1 MTSHIAIRAAAL
13 AAGAALL
20 SVGAAAPAAG
30 DDQFGQHVR
39 NCAQTTGFH
48 VDHNPGLHQ
57 GKAGWPPE
65 HTC

>member
-20 SVGAAAPAAG
+20 SVGVAAPVEA
-30 DDQFGQHVR
+30 DDRFGQHVR
-39 NCAQTTGFH
+39 SCAQTTGFDA
-48 VDHNPGLHQ
+48 DHNPGLHQ
-57 GKAGWPPE
+57 GKAGWTPE